1 MSAQPSVCPK
11 SSPEHNF
18 TELRRCSAWG
28 FCGRAGYSGDF
39 KKCSTYREL
48 ETISKAERSV
58 PLTDRQVSQTERVVN
73 AINLGVLEG

>member
-28 FCGRAGYSGDF
+28 YCGRTGYAGDF
-39 KKCSTYREL
+39 KKCPTYREL
-48 ETISKAERSV
+48 ETINKAERSV

-73 AINLGVLEG
+73 AINLQS